1 MEDTPNPPTE
11 IKVTW
16 RPVQAY
22 VMAGICLAIGI
33 ALGFFIR
40 GSAAPTSPVTAVNV
54 APNASTSMPSGMGQ
68 GQMPTLEQMKQM
80 ADKQAEPLMKKL
92 KSDPKNAG
100 LWNQVGLIYKAT
112 HQFKDAEGYFQKSLE
127 IDPKNVTVRAD
138 LASCMYYEGD
148 VDGALAQLS
157 KSLTYDPKSTGT
169 LMNIG
174 IIKWKGKHDTE
185 GAVAAWQ
192 ELLKQNPD
200 FEKKALIQHMI
211 TEASQQGVGSS
222 PKG

>member
-1 MEDTPNPPTE
+1 MENTPNPPAE

-22 VMAGICLAIGI
+22 VMASICFAIGI
-33 ALGFFIR
+33 ALGFFVR
-40 GSAAPTSPVTAVNV
+40 GSAAPPSPVTVVNV
-54 APNASTSMPSGMGQ
+54 APSASTPVPGGMTQ
-68 GQMPTLEQMKQM
+68 GKMPTLEQMKQM
-80 ADKQAEPLMKKL
+80 ADKQAEPVLKKL
-92 KSDPKNAG
+92 KGDPKNAG

-127 IDPKNVTVRAD
+127 IDPRNITVRAD

-148 VDGALAQLS
+148 VDGALAELN
-157 KSLTYDPKSTGT
+157 KSLTYDPKSAGT

-174 IIKWKGKHDTE
+174 IIRWKGKQDPD
-185 GAVAAWQ
+185 GAVVAWQ

-211 TEASQQGVGSS
+211 AEARQQRIASP

>member
-1 MEDTPNPPTE
+1 MENSPSSPPE
-11 IKVTW
+11 NKLTW
-16 RPVQAY
+16 RPLQAY
-22 VMAGICLAIGI
+22 VLAGICFAIGI
-33 ALGFFIR
+33 ALGFLIR
-40 GSAAPTSPVTAVNV
+40 GSAAPSSPVVAASV
-54 APNASTSMPSGMGQ
+54 APAPGASMPGGMGQ
-68 GQMPTLEQMKQM
+68 GQMPSLEQMKQM
-80 ADKQAEPLMKKL
+80 ADKQAAPVMQQL

-157 KSLTYDPKSTGT
+157 KSLTYDPKSAGT

-174 IIKWKGKHDTE
+174 IIKWKGKNDVD

-192 ELLKQNPD
+192 ELLKQNPN
-200 FEKKALIQHMI
+200 FEKKDAVQHMI
-211 TEASQQGVGSS
+211 TEARQQQVSPV

>member
-1 MEDTPNPPTE
+1 MENTPNPPSE

-16 RPVQAY
+16 RPMQAY
-22 VMAGICLAIGI
+22 VMAGICFAIGI
-33 ALGFFIR
+33 ALGFLIR
-40 GSAAPTSPVTAVNV
+40 GSAAPPSPVTAVNA
-54 APNASTSMPSGMGQ
+54 APSATTSMPSGMGQ

-80 ADKQAEPLMKKL
+80 ADKQAEPLLKKL

-100 LWNQVGLIYKAT
+100 LWNQVALIYKAT

-157 KSLTYDPKSTGT
+157 KSLTYDPKSAGT

-185 GAVAAWQ
+185 GAVAAWH

-200 FEKKALIQHMI
+200 FEKKDLIQHMI
-211 TEASQQGVGSS
+211 TEARQQGVAVP